1 MHVRHEDALPLEVVS
16 RVAVG
21 DGADRDHDGESEG
34 DGHAPRPGVV
44 RDYQL
49 RALEQRR
56 QLAQIEDRVGDRE
69 HGVLRE
75 GHDLL
80 GEGFLTWPWSEHGA
94 PTVALEE
101 GVTGGCEVPGR
112 PHLRGAKRGADHDG
126 DQAGVRAK
134 TLRVEAG
141 LDGGAGRVLAQLIRR
156 GLYSALAAAIDRGV
170 PMIAPCN
177 GFQIAVQAGLLPGP
191 ADGESW
197 PTEPA
202 VPAVALAPNERGR
215 FHDVWTGVEIPE
227 STRCIWTAGLG
238 DVPAE
243 AMVLPSAHGEGRFV
257 ATDETTAALESEGR
271 IALRY
276 TEADHFNGSR
286 GRVAGI
292 CDASGL
298 VFGLMPHPERYT
310 RWSQHPTWTR
320 LEASVRSGDTPGL
333 AMFRNAVHHATA
345 VVG

>member
-1 MHVRHEDALPLEVVS
+1 MNDEHGRDERPKALVVT
-16 RVAVG
+16 APG
-21 DGADRDHDGESEG
+21 INCDGELALAFEAAGASPESILLSDLIERPALVDRFALIGLPGGFSYG
-34 DGHAPRPGVV
+34 D
-44 RDYQL
+44 
-49 RALEQRR
+49 
-56 QLAQIEDRVGDRE
+56 
-69 HGVLRE
+69 
-75 GHDLL
+75 
-80 GEGFLTWPWSEHGA
+80 
-94 PTVALEE
+94 
-101 GVTGGCEVPGR
+101 
-112 PHLRGAKRGADHDG
+112 
-126 DQAGVRAK
+126 
-134 TLRVEAG
+134 
-141 LDGGAGRVLAQLIRR
+141 DGGAGRVLAQLIRR
-156 GLYSALAAAIDRGV
+156 GLYPALAAAIDRGV

>member
-1 MHVRHEDALPLEVVS
+1 MTGKHGGNRMNDDHGRDERPKALVVT
-16 RVAVG
+16 APG
-21 DGADRDHDGESEG
+21 INCDGELALAFEAAGASPESILLSDLIERPALVDRFALIGLPGGFSYG
-34 DGHAPRPGVV
+34 D
-44 RDYQL
+44 
-49 RALEQRR
+49 
-56 QLAQIEDRVGDRE
+56 
-69 HGVLRE
+69 
-75 GHDLL
+75 
-80 GEGFLTWPWSEHGA
+80 
-94 PTVALEE
+94 
-101 GVTGGCEVPGR
+101 
-112 PHLRGAKRGADHDG
+112 
-126 DQAGVRAK
+126 
-134 TLRVEAG
+134 
-141 LDGGAGRVLAQLIRR
+141 DGGAGRVLAQLIRR

-227 STRCIWTAGLG
+227 STRCIWTTGLG

-257 ATDETTAALESEGR
+257 ATDETTSALESEGR

>member
-1 MHVRHEDALPLEVVS
+1 MTGKHGENGMNDEHGRDERPKALVVT
-16 RVAVG
+16 APG
-21 DGADRDHDGESEG
+21 INCDGELALAFEAAGASPESILLSDLIERPALVDRFALIGLPGGFSYG
-34 DGHAPRPGVV
+34 D
-44 RDYQL
+44 
-49 RALEQRR
+49 
-56 QLAQIEDRVGDRE
+56 
-69 HGVLRE
+69 
-75 GHDLL
+75 
-80 GEGFLTWPWSEHGA
+80 
-94 PTVALEE
+94 
-101 GVTGGCEVPGR
+101 
-112 PHLRGAKRGADHDG
+112 
-126 DQAGVRAK
+126 
-134 TLRVEAG
+134 
-141 LDGGAGRVLAQLIRR
+141 DGGAGRVLAQLIRR
-156 GLYSALAAAIDRGV
+156 GLYPALAAAIDRGV

-191 ADGESW
+191 AEGESW

-215 FHDVWTGVEIPE
+215 FHDAWTGVEIPE

-320 LEASVRSGDTPGL
+320 LEASVRAGDTPGL

>member
-1 MHVRHEDALPLEVVS
+1 MNDEHGRDERPKALVVT
-16 RVAVG
+16 APG
-21 DGADRDHDGESEG
+21 INCDGELALAFEAAGASPESILLSDLIERPALVDRFALIGLPGGFSYG
-34 DGHAPRPGVV
+34 D
-44 RDYQL
+44 
-49 RALEQRR
+49 
-56 QLAQIEDRVGDRE
+56 
-69 HGVLRE
+69 
-75 GHDLL
+75 
-80 GEGFLTWPWSEHGA
+80 
-94 PTVALEE
+94 
-101 GVTGGCEVPGR
+101 
-112 PHLRGAKRGADHDG
+112 
-126 DQAGVRAK
+126 
-134 TLRVEAG
+134 
-141 LDGGAGRVLAQLIRR
+141 DGGAGRVLAQLIRR
-156 GLYSALAAAIDRGV
+156 GLYPALAAAIDRGV

-215 FHDVWTGVEIPE
+215 FHDAWTGVEIPE

-320 LEASVRSGDTPGL
+320 LEASVRAGDTPGL

>member
-1 MHVRHEDALPLEVVS
+1 MNDEHGRDERPKALVVT
-16 RVAVG
+16 APG
-21 DGADRDHDGESEG
+21 INCDGELALAFEAAGASPESILLSDLIERPALVDRFALIGLPGGFSYG
-34 DGHAPRPGVV
+34 D
-44 RDYQL
+44 
-49 RALEQRR
+49 
-56 QLAQIEDRVGDRE
+56 
-69 HGVLRE
+69 
-75 GHDLL
+75 
-80 GEGFLTWPWSEHGA
+80 
-94 PTVALEE
+94 
-101 GVTGGCEVPGR
+101 
-112 PHLRGAKRGADHDG
+112 
-126 DQAGVRAK
+126 
-134 TLRVEAG
+134 
-141 LDGGAGRVLAQLIRR
+141 DGGAGRVLAQLIRR
-156 GLYSALAAAIDRGV
+156 GLYPALAAAIDRGV

-243 AMVLPSAHGEGRFV
+243 AMILPSAHGEGRFV

>member
-1 MHVRHEDALPLEVVS
+1 MNELKETGGPRRESIGDRPKALVITAP
-16 RVAVG
+16 G
-21 DGADRDHDGESEG
+21 INCDGELALAFEAAGASPESVLLSDLIETPSRIDGFALIGLPGGFSYG
-34 DGHAPRPGVV
+34 D
-44 RDYQL
+44 
-49 RALEQRR
+49 
-56 QLAQIEDRVGDRE
+56 
-69 HGVLRE
+69 
-75 GHDLL
+75 
-80 GEGFLTWPWSEHGA
+80 
-94 PTVALEE
+94 
-101 GVTGGCEVPGR
+101 
-112 PHLRGAKRGADHDG
+112 
-126 DQAGVRAK
+126 
-134 TLRVEAG
+134 
-141 LDGGAGRVLAQLIRR
+141 DGGAGRVLAQLIRR
-156 GLYSALAAAIDRGV
+156 GLYPALAAAIDRGV

-191 ADGESW
+191 GDGETW
-197 PTEPA
+197 PPEPA
-202 VPAVALAPNERGR
+202 VPTVALAPNERGR

-227 STRCIWTAGLG
+227 STRCIWTTGLT
-238 DVPAE
+238 DVPSE

-320 LEASVRSGDTPGL
+320 LEASGRSGDTPGL
-333 AMFRNAVHHATA
+333 AMFRNAVRHATA
-345 VVG
+345 VVT

>member
-1 MHVRHEDALPLEVVS
+1 MNDEHGRDERPKALVVT
-16 RVAVG
+16 APG
-21 DGADRDHDGESEG
+21 INCDGELALAFEAAGASPESILLSDLIERPALVDRFALIGLPGGFSYG
-34 DGHAPRPGVV
+34 D
-44 RDYQL
+44 
-49 RALEQRR
+49 
-56 QLAQIEDRVGDRE
+56 
-69 HGVLRE
+69 
-75 GHDLL
+75 
-80 GEGFLTWPWSEHGA
+80 
-94 PTVALEE
+94 
-101 GVTGGCEVPGR
+101 
-112 PHLRGAKRGADHDG
+112 
-126 DQAGVRAK
+126 
-134 TLRVEAG
+134 
-141 LDGGAGRVLAQLIRR
+141 DGGAGRVLAQLIRR
-156 GLYSALAAAIDRGV
+156 GLYPALAAAIDRGV

-333 AMFRNAVHHATA
+333 AMFRNAVHHAMA